1 MAMNQIDAAANLGK
15 FLQIVY
21 SDGVMNQ
28 LSQDFRDWEMVSKQ
42 KVTDEA
48 ARSVNFMVQKSL
60 GVAAVQWSQ
69 QGSNGAFPSSQQTTN
84 EELSAGFNQIYS
96 TVELEYDLWQRA
108 LGSPHK
114 FAEPLALEI
123 QSKGIAQKRLLS
135 AAFHLDG
142 SGSLGAIS
150 TGHSASSNNVTIVFG
165 SGGAR
170 YVEYGDKLKLA
181 QADGDNFLAT
191 NSSVDYLIV
200 TDKDRENN
208 KIVVTGYTSGGV
220 EVTGSDLVTDLALAD
235 NLLSHV
241 YRYGST
247 TAIDQATGF
256 AGIEMNNLAEIMPGL
271 PSLTADDGRKM
282 HGMTMSGI
290 TKGTKYDCSAQPID
304 ISHIQ
309 KGMDKLKT
317 ITGEGAYK
325 YKQAL
330 SSPETIAAFIESQE
344 TDRRLVNIN
353 DNKRGQKGFG
363 YIHNNDTLELVS
375 SEFCNAGSIW
385 MLPEGAKQGGILEL
399 HGKDFVEVKAGGSSE
414 FLKAGSSGYEPF
426 VQKFMMA
433 YMTFICKR
441 PNAVLEIKN
450 FTV

>member
-1 MAMNQIDAAANLGK
+1 MADPVGQISEANLGK

-28 LSQDFRDWEMVSKQ
+28 LSVDFRDWEMVSKQ

-48 ARSVNFMVQKSL
+48 ARSVDFMVQKSL
-60 GVAAVQWSQ
+60 GVAAVQWSK
-69 QGSNGAFPSSQQTTN
+69 QGSYGAFPSSQQTTN
-84 EELSAGFNQIYS
+84 QELSAGFNQIYS

-114 FAEPLALEI
+114 YAEPLALEI

-142 SGSLGAIS
+142 TGVLG
-150 TGHSASSNNVTIVFG
+150 TVSAVAAGDSNAELKITF
-165 SGGAR
+165 SAGGAR
-170 YVEYGDKLKLA
+170 YIEYSDKL
-181 QADGDNFLAT
+181 QAAAPNGDSETFDT
-191 NSSVDYLIV
+191 GVSVVVV
-200 TDKDRENN
+200 TDKDRDGNWIKVE
-208 KIVVTGYTSGGV
+208 GV
-220 EVTGSDLVTDLALAD
+220 DGTIDSSSLDGTIAPADVLSRAGSVRVNLSTAFNGSLEV
-235 NLLSHV
+235 
-241 YRYGST
+241 
-247 TAIDQATGF
+247 
-256 AGIEMNNLAEIMPGL
+256 NNLAEIMPGL
-271 PSLTADDGRKM
+271 PSLAASDGRKL

-290 TKGTKYDCSAQPID
+290 TKGTKYDASGQPVD

-317 ITGEGAYK
+317 ITGEGQFK

-330 SSPETIAAFIESQE
+330 SSPETISAFIESQE

-375 SEFCNAGSIW
+375 SEFCDAGSIW
-385 MLPEGAKQGGILEL
+385 MIPEGAKQGGILEL
-399 HGKDFVEVKAGGSSE
+399 HGKDFVDVKAGGSSE
-414 FLKAGSSGYEPF
+414 FLKTDGSGYTPF
-426 VQKFMMA
+426 IQKFMMA
-433 YMTFICKR
+433 YMTLICKR
-441 PNAVLEIKN
+441 PNAILEINN